1 MTWESWIICAP
12 LWLQSGIALTFILLY
27 HMKDRELEVQKNGLC
42 ARCSYPLRQSGS
54 NVCPECGRASTLW
67 NLSSPRSV
75 DCADG
80 ARSS

>member
-42 ARCSYPLRQSGS
+42 ARCSYPLSRMRARLDALELEFAEIRRLRGWRQVEL
-54 NVCPECGRASTLW
+54 NTLKRV
-67 NLSSPRSV
+67 L
-75 DCADG
+75 
-80 ARSS
+80 